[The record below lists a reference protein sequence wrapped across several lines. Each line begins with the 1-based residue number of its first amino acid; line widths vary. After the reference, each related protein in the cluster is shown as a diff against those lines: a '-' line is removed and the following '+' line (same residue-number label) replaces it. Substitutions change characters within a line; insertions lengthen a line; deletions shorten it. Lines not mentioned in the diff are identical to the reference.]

1 MQLPSLS
8 AIAHHVLRS
17 RLGRDPILA
26 MQTRGAGRH
35 LDAQVYRVYRYHA
48 GYGIMQQTLDMARDH
63 DEEATWRDV
72 TRRLWDSY
80 WWRSRSLAR
89 VSHDNVA
96 LLATAT
102 RIRLAMQRFARAL
115 RRLVQ
120 RARRRVRQRLG

>member
-63 DEEATWRDV
+63 DEEATWRDA
-72 TRRLWDSY
+72 TRRIF
-80 WWRSRSLAR
+80 RTTVRNAGSLAQ
-89 VSHDNVA
+89 VSSKHVLYLA
-96 LLATAT
+96 LGT
-102 RIRLAMQRFARAL
+102 RQRLTMQRFVRNL
-115 RRLVQ
+115 RRLV
-120 RARRRVRQRLG
+120 ANSRRRVRRRL